1 MVGVGKSNVGMLR
14 PRNEDSIL
22 VSNEAIGVLPN
33 VFVVADGM
41 GGHKAGNVA
50 SASAIEGFSLLKS
63 LKMRMKKFLTL

>member
-41 GGHKAGNVA
+41 GGHKAGDLASRFTIENVVRLVYR
-50 SASAIEGFSLLKS
+50 IC
-63 LKMRMKKFLTL
+63 

>member
-41 GGHKAGNVA
+41 GGHKAGNVD
-50 SASAIEGFSLLKS
+50 SE
-63 LKMRMKKFLTL
+63 